1 MKDIKIDN
9 TMKTIADGLERVNTT
24 IEDGL
29 KKVEAVKQQKK
40 LTWREQTWW
49 KIAKAAVKGILLA
62 PLVWIGFVLGSLL
75 IYGLAYSIAFGMD
88 ICLKF
93 LGF

>member
-9 TMKTIADGLERVNTT
+9 TMKSIADGLERVNNT
-24 IEDGL
+24 IEEGL
-29 KKVEAVKQQKK
+29 KKVEYAKQQKPK
-40 LTWREQTWW
+40 SW
-49 KIAKAAVKGILLA
+49 KESTLFKILKVAAKGILLA
-62 PLVWIGFVLGSLL
+62 PFVWAGLVLGTLTV
-75 IYGLAYSIAFGMD
+75 YGICSSIAFGMN